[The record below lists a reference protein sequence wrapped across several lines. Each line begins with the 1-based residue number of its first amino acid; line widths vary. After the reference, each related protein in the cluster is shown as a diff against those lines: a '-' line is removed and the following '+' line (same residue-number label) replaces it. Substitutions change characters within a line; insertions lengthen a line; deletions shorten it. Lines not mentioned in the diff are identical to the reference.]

1 MRPRLLLQLLLAVVA
16 LCTIAGRPSL
26 HAVTPAGATPEEML
40 RTFYAWYVPALEGG
54 VDVMETRRPELRRY
68 VSARM
73 LRVIDGKRR
82 VEGGLEADP
91 FLEAQDHD
99 LQWGKNIAVRH
110 VQVRGKT
117 AVADVTLTSKVME
130 ACRLRVTLTR
140 EDNAWKLDRV
150 EARKG

>member
-1 MRPRLLLQLLLAVVA
+1 MRLLLLLQLLLSVA
-16 LCTIAGRPSL
+16 LCAVVGRPS
-26 HAVTPAGATPEEML
+26 ARAGTAAGATPEEML

-91 FLEAQDHD
+91 FLEAQDYD
-99 LQWGKNIAVRH
+99 IQWGKNIAVRN
-110 VQVRGKT
+110 VQVPGET
-117 AVADVTLTSKVME
+117 ATAEVTLTSKVME

>member
-1 MRPRLLLQLLLAVVA
+1 MRPLLLQLLLSLA
-16 LCTIAGRPSL
+16 LCLVGRPAAR
-26 HAVTPAGATPEEML
+26 AVTPAGVTPEEML

-73 LRVIDGKRR
+73 LRVIDAKRR

-91 FLEAQDHD
+91 FLEAQDYD
-99 LQWGKNIAVRH
+99 LQWGKNIAVRN
-110 VQVRGKT
+110 VQIHGTT
-117 AVADVTLTSKVME
+117 ATAEVTLTSKVME

>member
-1 MRPRLLLQLLLAVVA
+1 MRPFLLQLLLSVA
-16 LCTIAGRPSL
+16 LCVVAGSGPTAR
-26 HAVTPAGATPEEML
+26 AGTATGATPEEML

-73 LRVIDGKRR
+73 LRVIDAKRR

-99 LQWGKNIAVRH
+99 LQWGKNIAVRN
-110 VQVRGKT
+110 VQVRGET
-117 AVADVTLTSKVME
+117 ATAEVTLTSKVME
-130 ACRLRVTLTR
+130 ACHLRVTLTR